1 MNTVVVAKPK
11 GSIFW
16 GAFWMLILSLLLFW
30 LPGVG
35 SLIAGIVGGKVAGGV
50 GNALLAAILPSL
62 ILGLLLFLCATL
74 LTGLPLIGVVF
85 AVGGTVLALGQVG
98 VLLVGAIIGGLMA

>member
-1 MNTVVVAKPK
+1 MNTVVTKPE
-11 GSIFW
+11 GSVFW

-50 GNALLAAILPSL
+50 GNGLLAAILPSL